1 VTIAVIVHDVAKL
14 DSGQDEHAARGAE
27 IAREYLVRA
36 GFSGDWIARV
46 CQVIVNHPAA
56 LTFASDHLPV
66 EDHILRDADFMD
78 EVGAVGIVWT
88 VMNTGIEA
96 PAYAEARARIAK
108 YDRMTAERAV
118 AKMTT
123 CAGRG
128 IAEQRLEFINDFIAQ
143 LDDEFGEGE

>member
-1 VTIAVIVHDVAKL
+1 
-14 DSGQDEHAARGAE
+14 
-27 IAREYLVRA
+27 
-36 GFSGDWIARV
+36 
-46 CQVIVNHPAA
+46 
-56 LTFASDHLPV
+56 
-66 EDHILRDADFMD
+66 MD

-118 AKMTT
+118 SKMMTR
-123 CAGRG
+123 AGRE
-128 IAEQRLEFINDFIAQ
+128 IAEERLKFVDDFIAQ

>member
-1 VTIAVIVHDVAKL
+1 
-14 DSGQDEHAARGAE
+14 
-27 IAREYLVRA
+27 
-36 GFSGDWIARV
+36 
-46 CQVIVNHPAA
+46 
-56 LTFASDHLPV
+56 
-66 EDHILRDADFMD
+66 M
-78 EVGAVGIVWT
+78 GIVWT